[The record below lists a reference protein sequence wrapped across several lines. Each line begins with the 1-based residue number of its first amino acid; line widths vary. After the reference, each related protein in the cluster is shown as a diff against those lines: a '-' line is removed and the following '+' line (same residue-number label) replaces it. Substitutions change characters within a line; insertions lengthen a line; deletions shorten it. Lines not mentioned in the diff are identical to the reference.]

1 MCSVFS
7 VTPRVG
13 VWIETYNQKSHLFY
27 KQNVTP
33 RVGVWIET
41 LSNKISLLYNQCH
54 SPRGSV
60 D

>member
-1 MCSVFS
+1 MQ

-13 VWIETYNQKSHLFY
+13 VWIETPTYAD
-27 KQNVTP
+27 NV
-33 RVGVWIET
+33 
-41 LSNKISLLYNQCH
+41 ISVASH

>member
-1 MCSVFS
+1 MLNLVTPRVGVWIETPPNVFSIIIFS

-13 VWIETYNQKSHLFY
+13 VWIETNSVGAVQAQKRS
-27 KQNVTP
+27 
-33 RVGVWIET
+33 
-41 LSNKISLLYNQCH
+41 H